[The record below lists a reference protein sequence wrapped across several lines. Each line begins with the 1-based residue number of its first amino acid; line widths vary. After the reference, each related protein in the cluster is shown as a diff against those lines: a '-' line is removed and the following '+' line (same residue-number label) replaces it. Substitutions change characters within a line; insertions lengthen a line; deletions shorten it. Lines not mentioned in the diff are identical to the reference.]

1 MSLNKT
7 TFWLHNPAVLF
18 RKENILEIWPTANDT
33 LAARYNAMTRLVIL
47 LVLVGYIA
55 TRRPM
60 TLIGGALI
68 LVAIVMAYFYQVS
81 VGGASSIGKQSGVSS
96 LGAED
101 GGVKEGFTN
110 PTLYN
115 SVKPLFTTPTPQ
127 NPIMNVQLPEI
138 QDNPTRKQAAPLYNR
153 AVEKEADDAVKANLD
168 PRIFMDVGDE
178 VNFNSFMRNFYAN
191 PSTTIPND
199 QGSFMQFLYGNMPSC
214 KEGDGI
220 QCEKKNYR
228 HTNY

>member
-1 MSLNKT
+1 MSQDQT
-7 TFWLHNPAVLF
+7 TFWTQNPAILL
-18 RKENILEIWPTANDT
+18 RKDAIMNLWPKAGDT
-33 LAARYNAMTRLVIL
+33 LAARYNAMTRIVIL
-47 LVLVGYIA
+47 LMLIGYMVTCREMI
-55 TRRPM
+55 
-60 TLIGGALI
+60 LLGGALMI
-68 LVAIVMAYFYQVS
+68 LALVLAYHYQVS
-81 VGGASSIGKQSGVSS
+81 VLGVAAGGKQTESA
-96 LGAED
+96 LGA
-101 GGVKEGFTN
+101 GVREGFTN
-110 PTLYN
+110 PALYS
-115 SVKPLFTTPTPQ
+115 SVKPLFTTPTQQ

-153 AVEKEADDAVKANLD
+153 AVEREADAAVKSNLD

-178 VNFNSFMRNFYAN
+178 VNFNSFMRNFYTN

-214 KEGDGI
+214 KEGDGL

>member
-1 MSLNKT
+1 MSQDQT
-7 TFWLHNPAVLF
+7 TFWTQNPAILL
-18 RKENILEIWPTANDT
+18 RKDAIMNLWPKAGDT
-33 LAARYNAMTRLVIL
+33 LAARYNAMTRMVIL
-47 LVLVGYIA
+47 LMLIGYMV
-55 TRRPM
+55 TRREM
-60 TLIGGALI
+60 ILLGGALMI
-68 LVAIVMAYFYQVS
+68 LALILAYHYQVS
-81 VGGASSIGKQSGVSS
+81 VLGVAAGAGKQTEGA
-96 LGAED
+96 LGA
-101 GGVKEGFTN
+101 GVREGFTN
-110 PTLYN
+110 PALYS
-115 SVKPLFTTPTPQ
+115 SVKPLFTTPTQQ

-153 AVEKEADDAVKANLD
+153 AVEREADAAVKSNLD

-178 VNFNSFMRNFYAN
+178 VNFNSFMRNFYTN

-214 KEGDGI
+214 KEGDGL

>member
-1 MSLNKT
+1 MNL
-7 TFWLHNPAVLF
+7 
-18 RKENILEIWPTANDT
+18 WPKAGDT
-33 LAARYNAMTRLVIL
+33 LAARYNAMTRIVIL
-47 LVLVGYIA
+47 LMLVGYMI
-55 TRRPM
+55 TRREM
-60 TLIGGALI
+60 ILLGGALMI
-68 LVAIVMAYFYQVS
+68 LALVLAYHYQVS
-81 VGGASSIGKQSGVSS
+81 VLGVAAGTGKQTEGT
-96 LGAED
+96 LGA
-101 GGVKEGFTN
+101 GVREGFTN
-110 PTLYN
+110 PTLYS
-115 SVKPLFTTPTPQ
+115 SVKPLFTTPTQQ

-153 AVEKEADDAVKANLD
+153 AVEREADAAVKSNLD

-178 VNFNSFMRNFYAN
+178 VNFNSFMRNFYTN

-214 KEGDGI
+214 KEGDGL

>member
-1 MSLNKT
+1 MSENQT
-7 TFWLHNPAVLF
+7 TFWVQNPAVLF
-18 RKENILEIWPTANDT
+18 RKESILSVWPKQGDT

-47 LVLVGYIA
+47 LIIVGYMI
-55 TRRPM
+55 TRRQM
-60 TLIGGALI
+60 MLIGGALL
-68 LVAIVMAYFYQVS
+68 LVAIVMAYYYQVS
-81 VGGASSIGKQSGVSS
+81 ASGAMAMGKR
-96 LGAED
+96 ED
-101 GGVKEGFTN
+101 GGALGAGVREGFTN
-110 PTLYN
+110 PALY
-115 SVKPLFTTPTPQ
+115 STVKPLFTTPTKE

-138 QDNPTRKQAAPLYNR
+138 QDNPMRKQAAPLYNR
-153 AVEKEADDAVKANLD
+153 AVEKEADDAVKSNLD

-214 KEGDGI
+214 KEGDGL